1 MEDFTKPAVD
11 CFVDAMY
18 TGEVEK
24 LEIGIFEEV
33 NKMAHVFDVSWLGKR
48 CLKYFKTDVLKF
60 ENISYDDILFAC
72 EIASRAEHNL
82 KQSKFV
88 SCFVKNVTFG
98 EIGKAFFIQ
107 RYMAGFAEL
116 SKRRIDMSLA
126 IAGND
131 FSIISGCISFYLSLA
146 LRCKGFDENSLY
158 MLQKVD
164 VQKFSRTFPSE
175 FNELANFL
183 AEISKDSESAEVK
196 TIVERFAKVRS
207 IGDSSSSKEELEENE
222 ITKDLEDSDD
232 DYLCKDVAFQ
242 TDEIKSGN

>member
-60 ENISYDDILFAC
+60 ENASYDDILFAC
-72 EIASRAEHNL
+72 EIASRADHNL

-98 EIGKAFFIQ
+98 EIGKSTFIQ

-116 SKRRIDMSLA
+116 PKRRIDMSLA

-131 FSIISGCISFYLSLA
+131 LNIIGNCLTCYLSLT
-146 LRCKGFDENSLY
+146 LR
-158 MLQKVD
+158 
-164 VQKFSRTFPSE
+164 
-175 FNELANFL
+175 
-183 AEISKDSESAEVK
+183 
-196 TIVERFAKVRS
+196 
-207 IGDSSSSKEELEENE
+207 
-222 ITKDLEDSDD
+222 
-232 DYLCKDVAFQ
+232 
-242 TDEIKSGN
+242 